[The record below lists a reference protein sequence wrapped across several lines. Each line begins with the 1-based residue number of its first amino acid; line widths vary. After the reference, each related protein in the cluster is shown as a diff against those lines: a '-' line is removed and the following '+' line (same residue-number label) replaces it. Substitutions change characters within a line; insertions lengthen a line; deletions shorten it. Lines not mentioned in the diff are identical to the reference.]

1 MSKFDLGG
9 QVAGLSRKDAI
20 SAQASNAITDS
31 GYLGGNSWI
40 KSQLDAHKALF
51 RGDPNG
57 VQGIELVDFN
67 SAKETMLI
75 PDGAFD
81 FFDLTYDL
89 SQKNVQEALISFTG
103 GIVGGFPAAIPA
115 GSNMQCSWAVPQFH
129 GTKGSVGQ
137 ACAPFNGEQMGFG
150 NLFNGANNG
159 AGSWIVTEDYRDCG
173 AAGIPEGGGSTGG
186 ATNLGYKISGQNPPT
201 DDTGKIYALPG
212 KEDYD
217 AAFPKY
223 SDATDAS
230 AGLRYM
236 IGIYGGDKS
245 ALSVDADDKYV
256 VKSASLKTLKSGVS
270 QLVLHCR
277 KAAAT
282 TGVTINASGG
292 CKNIVLLKLNY

>member
-51 RGDPNG
+51 RGDASKIDG
-57 VQGIELVDFN
+57 VEIVNFN

-89 SQKNVQEALISFTG
+89 SQKNVQEALISFVPG
-103 GIVGGFPAAIPA
+103 VNGVVVSDVPA
-115 GSNMQCSWAVPQFH
+115 GSAMRVSSAVPSF
-129 GTKGSVGQ
+129 GDYGV
-137 ACAPFNGEQMGFG
+137 AVAPFNNEAIGFG
-150 NLFNGANNG
+150 NLPIGSFSG
-159 AGSWIVTEDYRDCG
+159 AGCWIVTEDYRDCG
-173 AAGIPEGGGSTGG
+173 AAGIPRRGGGTGG

-201 DDTGKIYALPG
+201 DDSGKIGALPG
-212 KEDYD
+212 LEDYSC
-217 AAFPKY
+217 AFPKY

-236 IGIYGGDKS
+236 IGIYGGDRC
-245 ALSVDADDKYV
+245 ALSTNNDDKYV

-277 KAAAT
+277 KAAPT
-282 TGVTINASGG
+282 TNVTINANNDIKGIS
-292 CKNIVLLKLNY
+292 LLKLNY